1 MLPRFRVANV
11 RSLRDEQEL
20 SFVAPAELD
29 AERIAARETEL
40 SDGRRLPVHAVLG
53 IFGANASGRS
63 NDIDALQNMRRD
75 VLRSYADR
83 ASCDG
88 IACEEFALDPKAA
101 SETFFYEVEIVLD
114 DGVRWTYGF
123 ELGARKI

>member
-1 MLPRFRVANV
+1 
-11 RSLRDEQEL
+11 
-20 SFVAPAELD
+20 
-29 AERIAARETEL
+29 
-40 SDGRRLPVHAVLG
+40 
-53 IFGANASGRS
+53 
-63 NDIDALQNMRRD
+63 MRRD

-83 ASCDG
+83 TSCDG
-88 IACEEFALDPKAA
+88 IAREEFALDPKAA